1 VSAREKGCDPKS
13 QQTATSSSFISST
26 LMVSERHPVGG
37 GYSVQFRALA
47 PIDGVLPIACE
58 WTPTTP
64 STGDRLRKID
74 QSRYDNALA
83 QFLEIAEEALGKAWR
98 AA

>member
-1 VSAREKGCDPKS
+1 MSAREKGFDPKS
-13 QQTATSSSFISST
+13 QQTATSSPFISST

-58 WTPTTP
+58 WAPTTP